1 MREQYERLANTTEVF
16 RLVKQGGGFLPVGH
30 RLPKPEWLE
39 PSDEDMKE
47 AARTG
52 RRPGLS
58 AWDTALSSVEQAC
71 TWGERDLSEQ
81 LAFSA
86 SVANI
91 DEAVLAHARI
101 IDVVADPLDVNVQPQ
116 LSILNAVPLAER
128 ASLAASAEGHA
139 LIEGIRRA
147 DGTSKK
153 DHRDF
158 RAALSAVFQ
167 PFPTT

>member
-1 MREQYERLANTTEVF
+1 MREQYEALPNTSEVF
-16 RLVKQGGGFLPVGH
+16 RLVKPGGGFLPVGH

-39 PSDEDMKE
+39 PSEDDVKE

-58 AWDTALSSVEQAC
+58 VWDTTLSSVEQAC
-71 TWGERDLSEQ
+71 IWGKRTPSDQ

-91 DEAVLAHARI
+91 HGAALARSRA
-101 IDVVADPLDVNVQPQ
+101 IDVVADPLDVNVEPQ
-116 LSILNAVPLAER
+116 LSILNAEPEQ

-139 LIEGIRRA
+139 LIEGIRRP

-158 RAALSAVFQ
+158 RAALIEVFK
-167 PFPTT
+167 PFPHPR